1 MAPPKSRR
9 TRRRPRPVKAAP
21 GGGVTGLV
29 KQAAAEQLIEPPQP
43 DSPAWLE
50 EEAVAV
56 TAIAVGHHHPSLAQ
70 QGRETVAR
78 TAVRAA
84 LACIP
89 RLREMDGPAPLVA
102 EQTDPR
108 AAGGDVTTAATWT
121 EGGAVIDPTRAVLV
135 ETAQA
140 VLIDASTAVAGAE
153 LLTRS
158 VGLLLAG
165 TINGT
170 DEQARILYIMPIE
183 GAAEVVAQVI
193 NLGMR
198 SGPLINVQLSQAINN
213 QLNVPA
219 QEGTN
224 S

>member
-1 MAPPKSRR
+1 MPNSRGR
-9 TRRRPRPVKAAP
+9 AKTPGKPTRRKLSTAA
-21 GGGVTGLV
+21 TT
-29 KQAAAEQLIEPPQP
+29 AAARAPRSPRGT
-43 DSPAWLE
+43 PAWLI
-50 EEAVAV
+50 EEAVAT

-70 QGRETVAR
+70 QGRQTVAR
-78 TAVRAA
+78 TAVTAA

-89 RLREMDGPAPLVA
+89 RLQAMDGPRPLDA

-108 AAGGDVTTAATWT
+108 EPGGDITVAETYVEA
-121 EGGAVIDPTRAVLV
+121 GAVVDPTRAVLV